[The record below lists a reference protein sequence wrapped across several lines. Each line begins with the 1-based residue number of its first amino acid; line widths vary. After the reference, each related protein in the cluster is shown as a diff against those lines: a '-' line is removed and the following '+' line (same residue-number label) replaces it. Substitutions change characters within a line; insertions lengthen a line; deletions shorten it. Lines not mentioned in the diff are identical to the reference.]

1 MILRVVD
8 VLVQRALGLGDID
21 ARGGIADNIERGDE
35 HLDGA
40 VDGEDQAVGQHCRII
55 HIAEAGEDGEKD
67 DRAGAGGRGRTGGGD
82 ECEQRDDDE
91 LGEADAVA
99 RAAGDEERCDDL
111 HDGRS
116 VHVDGHA
123 ERQDEGGDLLIH
135 AELLDRGLDVERERR
150 RTRRGGE
157 AEDRDAGDLLG
168 ELERIKMREDR
179 DESGIAD
186 DEEDEQQHN
195 REDDIGDGGLE
206 VLDTVGGKGA
216 REQHEDGN
224 GAELAD
230 DEVEE
235 DDDHVVEFLN
245 ELAKRG
251 SLLLAE
257 RLHAKAQRDGEEDD
271 GEHCR
276 VARKRRGNVRG
287 DDVQHNE
294 QRIGAR
300 RTGNALQPV
309 DGDVEYAHVI
319 EDDAAD
325 AGEQERKKRTD
336 QETLD
341 TLEGNSAKCT
351 GIRDLSYCQC
361 NGSKHHRHDDELEGT
376 NEHLT
381 GQIEKA
387 KRAAR
392 SGSGDILE

>member
-1 MILRVVD
+1 MILRVVN
-8 VLVQRALGLGDID
+8 VLVQHALGLGDID

-40 VDGEDQAVGQHCRII
+40 VDGEDEAVGQHCRII
-55 HIAEAGEDGEKD
+55 HIAEAGKDGEKD

-186 DEEDEQQHN
+186 DEEDEQQRD
-195 REDDIGDGGLE
+195 REDNVGDSWLE
-206 VLDTVGGKGA
+206 VLHTVGCEGA
-216 REQHEDGN
+216 REQHEDSD

-230 DEVEE
+230 DEVQK
-235 DDDHVVEFLN
+235 DDNDVVELLD
-245 ELAKRG
+245 ELAQRRG
-251 SLLLAE
+251 LLLAE
-257 RLHAKAQRDGEEDD
+257 RLHAQAEGHGEEDD
-271 GEHCR
+271 GEHR
-276 VARKRRGNVRG
+276 GVAREGGSDVRG
-287 DDVQHNE
+287 DDVQHDE

-300 RTGNALQPV
+300 RA
-309 DGDVEYAHVI
+309 
-319 EDDAAD
+319 
-325 AGEQERKKRTD
+325 
-336 QETLD
+336 
-341 TLEGNSAKCT
+341 
-351 GIRDLSYCQC
+351 
-361 NGSKHHRHDDELEGT
+361 
-376 NEHLT
+376 
-381 GQIEKA
+381 
-387 KRAAR
+387 
-392 SGSGDILE
+392 

>member
-8 VLVQRALGLGDID
+8 VLVQRALGLGDVD
-21 ARGGIADNIERGDE
+21 ARGGVADDVECGDE

-40 VDGEDQAVGQHCRII
+40 VDGEDQAVGQHSRVV
-55 HIAEAGEDGEKD
+55 HIAKAGEDGEED
-67 DRAGAGGRGRTGGGD
+67 DRAGAGRRGRTGRGD
-82 ECEQRDDDE
+82 EREQRDDDE
-91 LGEADAVA
+91 LGKADAVA
-99 RAAGDEERCDDL
+99 CAAGDEERRDDL
-111 HDGRS
+111 HDGRA

-123 ERQDEGGDLLIH
+123 ERQHKGGDLLIH
-135 AELLDRGLDVERERR
+135 AELLDRGLDIERERGR
-150 RTRRGGE
+150 ARGGGE
-157 AEDRDAGDLLG
+157 AEDRDARDLFG
-168 ELERIKMREDR
+168 KLEGIQVREDR
-179 DESGIAD
+179 DKGGVTD
-186 DEEDEQQHN
+186 DEEDEQQHD

-206 VLDTVGGKGA
+206 VLDTVGGEGA

-230 DEVEE
+230 HEVEE
-235 DDDHVVEFLN
+235 DDDHVVELLN

-309 DGDVEYAHVI
+309 DGDVEHAHVI

-341 TLEGNSAKCT
+341 TLEGNSSKCT
-351 GIRDLSYCQC
+351 GIGDLSYC
-361 NGSKHHRHDDELEGT
+361 
-376 NEHLT
+376 
-381 GQIEKA
+381 
-387 KRAAR
+387 
-392 SGSGDILE
+392 